1 MKWLRGTQQNVDCA
15 AVSGDRCARSYERVS
30 AGCRFCSLRTI
41 DARDLIQK
49 GFAFSQAFSGPGRSR
64 QDTLTTLDSL
74 QVYPAT
80 LSNATQVT
88 FRCNS
93 S

>member
-1 MKWLRGTQQNVDCA
+1 MWIALQF
-15 AVSGDRCARSYERVS
+15 RV
-30 AGCRFCSLRTI
+30 I
-41 DARDLIQK
+41 DAHDRMKGLVRAVGFVHCGRSTRAILYKK